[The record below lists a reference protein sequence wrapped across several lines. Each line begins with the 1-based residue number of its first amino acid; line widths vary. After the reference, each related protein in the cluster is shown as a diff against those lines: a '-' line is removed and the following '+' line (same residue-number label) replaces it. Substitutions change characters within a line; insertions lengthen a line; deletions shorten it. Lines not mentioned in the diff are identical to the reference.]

1 MIEFVATFSG
11 TPFEHAGLGAIDGT
25 STTFN
30 SPPWAIF
37 TTGSDGT
44 TLSARTTLNVGSNES
59 ITNIGSAY
67 LNAPHLFRIMW
78 TSTSAT
84 YFVDDLLIAQHSFP
98 PPGPAAPS
106 ASDFVVD
113 GNSVRV
119 DWVHMSPYAASTT
132 FTSRVFD
139 ANGPVAWGAL
149 AWTADTPAGTS
160 LTMRVHTGNTPTP
173 DATWTPFAVVGA
185 NGGAIGT
192 TARYVQYKADLR
204 ATDPSQTPVVY
215 DVTIGFPGL
224 AATRIAPTITWNNPA
239 DITYGTALG
248 ASQLN
253 ATANVPGTFA
263 YSPAAGTILGAGP
276 NQTLSVTFTPTDT
289 VSYSTVTSHA
299 SINVLKAT
307 ASVTPAAASKTY
319 GATDPTFT
327 GTLTG
332 FLARDAVTASYS
344 RTAGETVAGGPYTI
358 SAVLSPAT
366 VLTNYTITYNTAAFT
381 INKVTASVTPAAAS
395 KTYGAADPTFTGTLS
410 GFLASDAVTA
420 TYSRTAGESVAGGPY
435 TISATLSPA
444 TMLTNYTI
452 TYNTAT
458 FTINKATASV
468 TPAAASKTYGT
479 IDPAFTGTLSGFLA
493 SDAVTASYSRTA
505 GETVA
510 GGPYTISAVLSPAA
524 VLTNYTITYNTA
536 AFTIN
541 KAAASVT
548 PASATKVYGASD
560 PVLTGTPSGFLAS
573 DAVTA
578 TYSRTAGETV
588 AGSPYVI
595 SATLSPAGVLG
606 NYQITFKTA
615 SFTITKGQ
623 ATVTAPTSSNASTTY
638 GDAVTF
644 TASVLAVSP
653 SGGIPTGTITFND
666 NGVPIPGGTAVINA
680 TGQASVT
687 VTGVN
692 AGSRLITA
700 TYSGDS
706 NFFGSGPSVATTQ
719 TVAQATGTAT
729 MTVSALTPQYSD
741 SDTFT
746 ATFTPSKAGGP
757 APAKINFKVG
767 TQVLPDVTPT
777 PSGGNYVYTWTGQ
790 MIEPSPFGTAPTGQM
805 KPGSRTVTAAFTDP
819 NFSMTNPA
827 KLITIRAEDARV
839 AYGGPTSFALGAAT
853 GTVTLNLTVKDIT
866 AMVGD
871 PASDATAG
879 DIRNAQVQFFDRG
892 TNTIL
897 GTVNVSSG
905 ADTTVG
911 TATFN

>member
-1 MIEFVATFSG
+1 F
-11 TPFEHAGLGAIDGT
+11 L
-25 STTFN
+25 
-30 SPPWAIF
+30 
-37 TTGSDGT
+37 
-44 TLSARTTLNVGSNES
+44 
-59 ITNIGSAY
+59 
-67 LNAPHLFRIMW
+67 
-78 TSTSAT
+78 
-84 YFVDDLLIAQHSFP
+84 
-98 PPGPAAPS
+98 
-106 ASDFVVD
+106 
-113 GNSVRV
+113 
-119 DWVHMSPYAASTT
+119 
-132 FTSRVFD
+132 SRVFD

-173 DATWTPFAVVGA
+173 DATWTPFTGVGA

-192 TARYVQYKADLR
+192 TARYVQYKADLT

-327 GTLTG
+327 GTL
-332 FLARDAVTASYS
+332 
-344 RTAGETVAGGPYTI
+344 
-358 SAVLSPAT
+358 
-366 VLTNYTITYNTAAFT
+366 
-381 INKVTASVTPAAAS
+381 
-395 KTYGAADPTFTGTLS
+395 S

-420 TYSRTAGESVAGGPY
+420 T
-435 TISATLSPA
+435 
-444 TMLTNYTI
+444 
-452 TYNTAT
+452 
-458 FTINKATASV
+458 
-468 TPAAASKTYGT
+468 
-479 IDPAFTGTLSGFLA
+479 
-493 SDAVTASYSRTA
+493 YSRTA

-666 NGVPIPGGTAVINA
+666 NGVPIPGGTA
-680 TGQASVT
+680 
-687 VTGVN
+687 
-692 AGSRLITA
+692 
-700 TYSGDS
+700 
-706 NFFGSGPSVATTQ
+706 
-719 TVAQATGTAT
+719 
-729 MTVSALTPQYSD
+729 
-741 SDTFT
+741 
-746 ATFTPSKAGGP
+746 
-757 APAKINFKVG
+757 
-767 TQVLPDVTPT
+767 
-777 PSGGNYVYTWTGQ
+777 
-790 MIEPSPFGTAPTGQM
+790 
-805 KPGSRTVTAAFTDP
+805 
-819 NFSMTNPA
+819 
-827 KLITIRAEDARV
+827 
-839 AYGGPTSFALGAAT
+839 
-853 GTVTLNLTVKDIT
+853 
-866 AMVGD
+866 
-871 PASDATAG
+871 
-879 DIRNAQVQFFDRG
+879 
-892 TNTIL
+892 
-897 GTVNVSSG
+897 
-905 ADTTVG
+905 
-911 TATFN
+911 